1 MQFPRSRAVLLV
13 TVLLLAQAAL
23 LYSSVRKE
31 VIPAGKPLK
40 GFPTSLD
47 GWRMLQE
54 GVIEKEIQD
63 VLQADDLLNR
73 TYGNGSS
80 IASLFVAAFQSQR
93 NGKTPHSPKNCLP
106 GSGWV
111 PLVSE
116 ERQVETPIGTLNVN
130 HYQVGKGD
138 SRSVV
143 LYWYQSRDRSVAS
156 EYTAKLY
163 VIADAIRYNR
173 TDTALVRV
181 VVPAEKGRED
191 EAVQVGES
199 LIRAAYPRI
208 REFLPR

>member
-1 MQFPRSRAVLLV
+1 VKFPRSRAALLV
-13 TVLLLAQAAL
+13 TALLLAQAAL

-31 VIPAGKPLK
+31 VIPAGKPLS

-199 LIRAAYPRI
+199 LIRAAYPHI